1 MAAAPSPSSPRL
13 PRGPA
18 LGARPLLPGP
28 GSGVRSS
35 LQATQFR
42 TSRSKHWA
50 WTHRVGAGASLPLG
64 LLGPRLMLLRPLH
77 PRLGLSRLLC
87 PTGRKPGGAT
97 AHCPRP
103 RPPARWG
110 GTLPRGPR
118 ALCLRP
124 SLSTC
129 GFSLQPSLPP
139 PPRPE
144 PTPGRALGTGTV
156 LGVSPGPALGQQRM
170 GPAVSTQTSGCPPLS
185 FSPRPAH
192 SSRRSPLAIPLPRHL
207 PPSLGSPLA
216 LLRKSWFSSS
226 NTS

>member
-129 GFSLQPSLPP
+129 GFSLQPSLPSP
-139 PPRPE
+139 PAPRANPWAG
-144 PTPGRALGTGTV
+144 PGHGNSVGGQPRACSWVAEDGPRSQHTDLWVPSSV
-156 LGVSPGPALGQQRM
+156 L
-170 GPAVSTQTSGCPPLS
+170 
-185 FSPRPAH
+185 
-192 SSRRSPLAIPLPRHL
+192 LPKA
-207 PPSLGSPLA
+207 SA
-216 LLRKSWFSSS
+216 
-226 NTS
+226 

>member
-13 PRGPA
+13 PGGPA

-139 PPRPE
+139 
-144 PTPGRALGTGTV
+144 
-156 LGVSPGPALGQQRM
+156 
-170 GPAVSTQTSGCPPLS
+170 
-185 FSPRPAH
+185 
-192 SSRRSPLAIPLPRHL
+192 LPRA
-207 PPSLGSPLA
+207 PSQPLGGPWAREQCWGSAQGLLLDSRGWAPQSAHRPLGA
-216 LLRKSWFSSS
+216 LLCPSPQGQRIAPGDPH
-226 NTS
+226 